1 MRTRTASLAARKDTI
16 MHAKNWIAIGAAS
29 ALGLGV
35 MAAGA
40 VSTASALPL
49 IAGATNLEV
58 PGITV
63 SDNAKGTSA
72 DLDFSVSS
80 DSIVSPDPVSPA
92 SAVSAASDSPVSP
105 ASAMSAMSPASV
117 VSPASVISPAS
128 VMSPASVI
136 SPASVASVGS
146 SD

>member
-1 MRTRTASLAARKDTI
+1 MRIRTGSPAARKDTL
-16 MHAKNWIAIGAAS
+16 MDAKNWIAIGAAS

-63 SDNAKGTSA
+63 PSDVKGTAST
-72 DLDFSVSS
+72 LDFSVTSE
-80 DSIVSPDPVSPA
+80 SIVTPEPSSSPSPEPTP
-92 SAVSAASDSPVSP
+92 SD
-105 ASAMSAMSPASV
+105 SPASV
-117 VSPASVISPAS
+117 VSVASPVTPDSPAS
-128 VMSPASVI
+128 PVSVDSAASA
-136 SPASVASVGS
+136 ASVASVGS

>member
-1 MRTRTASLAARKDTI
+1 MRTRTGSPAARKDTL
-16 MHAKNWIAIGAAS
+16 MDAKNWIAIGAAS

-63 SDNAKGTSA
+63 PADVKGSA
-72 DLDFSVSS
+72 STLDFSVTS
-80 DSIVSPDPVSPA
+80 DSIVTPDPSSSP
-92 SAVSAASDSPVSP
+92 SPSPEPTPSDSPVSP
-105 ASAMSAMSPASV
+105 VSVVSPVTPPSP
-117 VSPASVISPAS
+117 VSPASV
-128 VMSPASVI
+128 
-136 SPASVASVGS
+136 ASVASVGS

>member
-1 MRTRTASLAARKDTI
+1 MD
-16 MHAKNWIAIGAAS
+16 AKNWVAIGAAS

-63 SDNAKGTSA
+63 PTDVKGTA
-72 DLDFSVSS
+72 NTLDFSVTS
-80 DSIVSPDPVSPA
+80 DSIVTPEPSSSPSPEPTP
-92 SAVSAASDSPVSP
+92 SDSPVSVVSV
-105 ASAMSAMSPASV
+105 ASPVTPDSPASP
-117 VSPASVISPAS
+117 VSVDSA
-128 VMSPASVI
+128 
-136 SPASVASVGS
+136 ASVASVGS

>member
-1 MRTRTASLAARKDTI
+1 MRTCTGSPAARKDTL
-16 MHAKNWIAIGAAS
+16 MDAKNWIAIGAAS

-58 PGITV
+58 HGISVTDDV
-63 SDNAKGTSA
+63 KGSGENI
-72 DLDFSVSS
+72 DFSVSS
-80 DSIVSPDPVSPA
+80 DSIVSPDPSSSP
-92 SAVSAASDSPVSP
+92 SPEPTASDSPVSP
-105 ASAMSAMSPASV
+105 ASA
-117 VSPASVISPAS
+117 VSPVTPPSPVSPVSPGSVASA
-128 VMSPASVI
+128 
-136 SPASVASVGS
+136 ASVACVGS

>member
-1 MRTRTASLAARKDTI
+1 MRIRTGSPAARKDTL
-16 MHAKNWIAIGAAS
+16 MDAKNWIAIGAAS

-63 SDNAKGTSA
+63 PADVKGSA
-72 DLDFSVSS
+72 STLDFSVTS
-80 DSIVSPDPVSPA
+80 DSIVTPDPSSSP
-92 SAVSAASDSPVSP
+92 SPSPEPTPSDSPVSP
-105 ASAMSAMSPASV
+105 VSVVSPVTPPSP
-117 VSPASVISPAS
+117 VSPASV
-128 VMSPASVI
+128 
-136 SPASVASVGS
+136 ASVASVGS

>member
-1 MRTRTASLAARKDTI
+1 MD
-16 MHAKNWIAIGAAS
+16 AKNWIAIGAAS

-63 SDNAKGTSA
+63 TDDVKGTGA

-80 DSIVSPDPVSPA
+80 DSIVSPDPTSSP
-92 SAVSAASDSPVSP
+92 SPEPTASDSPVSP
-105 ASAMSAMSPASV
+105 ASVASV
-117 VSPASVISPAS
+117 ASPITPPSPVSPA
-128 VMSPASVI
+128 
-136 SPASVASVGS
+136 SPASVASAASVASVAS

>member
-1 MRTRTASLAARKDTI
+1 MRIGTGSPAARKDTL
-16 MHAKNWIAIGAAS
+16 MDAKNWIAIGAAS

-49 IAGATNLEV
+49 IAGTTNLQV

-63 SDNAKGTSA
+63 TDDVKGSGA
-72 DLDFSVSS
+72 NLDFSVSS
-80 DSIVSPDPVSPA
+80 DSIVSPDPTSSP
-92 SAVSAASDSPVSP
+92 SPEPTASDSPVSP
-105 ASAMSAMSPASV
+105 VSAASPITPPSPVSPASPASV
-117 VSPASVISPAS
+117 DSPASP
-128 VMSPASVI
+128 
-136 SPASVASVGS
+136 ASVGS